1 MAFAG
6 STEIG
11 PSRQESRFGA
21 PSSSISSAACRVEPP
36 IVRVG
41 QGLLRLAAL
50 VPSGSIGVG
59 TGYPVE

>member
-1 MAFAG
+1 VERLAPQVVAVELDQVG
-6 STEIG
+6 SL
-11 PSRQESRFGA
+11 SLVV
-21 PSSSISSAACRVEPP
+21 RVEPP

-50 VPSGSIGVG
+50 VPSGSIGVR